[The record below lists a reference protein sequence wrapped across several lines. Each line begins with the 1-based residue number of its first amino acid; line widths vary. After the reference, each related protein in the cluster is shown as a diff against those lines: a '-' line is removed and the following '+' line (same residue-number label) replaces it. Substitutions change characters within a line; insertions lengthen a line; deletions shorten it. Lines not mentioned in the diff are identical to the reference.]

1 MKLNRGCSILSLR
14 LQLSGVEA
22 ADLAEVT
29 AVEVVTDVAEEAV
42 AAVAVVKTPKIK
54 INNKHNK
61 RLGAVVIRVPGTRT
75 SLQESGLDV
84 EFITEM
90 EKMHTFVQSQ
100 RRVPGRI
107 FSNQETNIEKS
118 TSSVKILSCL
128 MTLYI
133 KQSQKYKQ

>member
-1 MKLNRGCSILSLR
+1 MKHNRGCSIPSLK

-29 AVEVVTDVAEEAV
+29 AVEVVIGAAEEAEE
-42 AAVAVVKTPKIK
+42 VAVVKTLKTK

-61 RLGAVVIRVPGTRT
+61 RPVAAVIRAPGTLT
-75 SLQESGLDV
+75 SLQGNGLDV
-84 EFITEM
+84 ESIIEM

-100 RRVPGRI
+100 RRVPRRI
-107 FSNQETNIEKS
+107 FSSQETRIETS

-133 KQSQKYKQ
+133 QQSQKYKQ